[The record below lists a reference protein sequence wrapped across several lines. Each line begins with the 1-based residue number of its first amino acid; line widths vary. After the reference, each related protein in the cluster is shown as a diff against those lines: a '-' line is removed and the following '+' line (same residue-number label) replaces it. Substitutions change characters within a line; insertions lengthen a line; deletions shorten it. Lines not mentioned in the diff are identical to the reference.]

1 MFNFIKYFLNLI
13 LCLPLSSPCFRS
25 SPEQVLNSGSKPSNH
40 AFAKQ
45 SIKSWLP
52 CFPEISQTMKLAAI
66 RKQTSQPSKG
76 WLCSGSKSTNQ
87 EESASF
93 PEAQIHQSSRAC
105 LYSGSKSTNQAKPAC
120 IPEANR
126 PIKQSLLVFR
136 KQIDQSSG
144 ACLYSG
150 SKLIS
155 QAGIVCIPEDETN

>member
-13 LCLPLSSPCFRS
+13 LCLPLSSSCFRS

-45 SIKSWLP
+45 SIKSWLAAFLP
-52 CFPEISQTMKLAAI
+52 GTKSINEAGCNQETNQWTKQRLAVI
-66 RKQTSQPSKG
+66 RK
-76 WLCSGSKSTNQ
+76 
-87 EESASF
+87 
-93 PEAQIHQSSRAC
+93 R
-105 LYSGSKSTNQAKPAC
+105 KSTNQAEPAC

-136 KQIDQSSG
+136 KQIDQSSR

-150 SKLIS
+150 SKS
-155 QAGIVCIPEDETN
+155 TNQAVPSCVPESNQAVKQELSVFRKTNYN